1 MAAAA
6 AAGSG
11 VNNKNFH
18 LNVVAIVTTATG
30 PNGAPVTRE
39 AERVFTL
46 PLEPMLNEDSA
57 MPYVRKV
64 VESFL
69 PMKIPDPEEN
79 VAIVDKVAD
88 VALRLFVAL
97 EGDEIDKNKNNNKAA
112 AAEAGSGSGSGAA
125 SLGLERRWFYAKDG
139 LPMTKV
145 TIYVAHDGFVSVVG
159 DFELDDD
166 EDDTDSDDEDD
177 DEEEEEEDGGVEAM
191 ETK

>member
-6 AAGSG
+6 SGSNG
-11 VNNKNFH
+11 NGNKYFH

-30 PNGAPVTRE
+30 PNGGAPVTRE

-57 MPYVRKV
+57 TPYVRKI

-69 PMKIPDPEEN
+69 PMKIPDPEDN

-97 EGDEIDKNKNNNKAA
+97 EGDEIDNKNNNKTSAGG
-112 AAEAGSGSGSGAA
+112 GSGSGSGSAGAA

-159 DFELDDD
+159 DFESDDD
-166 EDDTDSDDEDD
+166 EDDTDSDDEDG
-177 DEEEEEEDGGVEAM
+177 DEEEEGVEAM
-191 ETK
+191 EKK